1 MKKLLFTVALAAIA
15 ATVVCSFVIARLRS
29 ENQRLERNQSALM
42 KDVEYYVTK
51 SGESA
56 ASVEVLQLE
65 VDELKRYRKEA
76 TEHIRQLGIKL
87 RYAESYARSG
97 VRSNYTEHLVLRD
110 TVILRD
116 TIRDTV
122 RIFEGGDA
130 WSTMRGEVRGDS
142 LAYNFESVDTLYQV
156 VERVPRKFLFIRYGT
171 KAIRQHIVS
180 SNPHTKLVY
189 SEYIELPRRRRK

>member
-1 MKKLLFTVALAAIA
+1 MKKVLFAVALAAIV
-15 ATVVCSFVIARLRS
+15 ATIVCGLVVARLRS
-29 ENQRLERNQSALM
+29 ENQRLERNQSALL

-65 VDELKRYRKEA
+65 VDELRRYRAEA
-76 TEHIRQLGIKL
+76 AEHIRQLGVKL

-97 VRSNYTEHLVLRD
+97 ISSSYAERLVLRD

-142 LAYNFESVDTLYQV
+142 LAYSFESVDTLYQV
-156 VERVPRKFLFIRYGT
+156 VHRVPRKFLFFRYGT
-171 KAIRQHIVS
+171 KAIRQQIVS

-189 SEYIELPRRRRK
+189 SEYIELPRRRR